1 MKVETEQIIIEFME
15 VGGDLG
21 NLPPKVKRLLEL
33 LLEERKELLARVREL
48 EEAQEQ
54 SKEKSKKNSRNSSKP
69 PSQDSPET
77 PAKPEKP
84 KTGRSRGG
92 QAGHQ
97 KFSQALYAVEK
108 CTEVHVHKPKVCKC
122 CDKPLSDEL
131 SRVKRHQYIELPK
144 IELKIVEHQ
153 LHEMECVHCGTVT
166 AGEMPEQLPKSHYG
180 ERLTALIGLLRG
192 YHQQSHQKVK
202 AFLREVLGLSMSTG
216 QINRLSREVSQ
227 GLETCVQEA
236 QAYVQQEAV
245 VGSDETGFPQRNGD
259 GNNPKKAKGW
269 LWVVTSPVVVFFRI
283 SLSRS
288 QTVAE
293 ALLGGVREQ
302 MPIVIS
308 DRYGAYN
315 WIPLKCR
322 QICWSHLI
330 RDLTA
335 IAERSGASGEVG
347 RRLLKKQRRLFR
359 WWHKFRYENLSG
371 ELFVEAVKL
380 LRQGF
385 KEELE
390 AVASFPVVRKD
401 KSVWAKTI
409 RTCREML
416 KVEEALWTFVFVPG
430 VEPTNNASEQAIRS
444 AVIWRRISYGT
455 QSQAGS
461 EFVARILTVTT
472 SLKRL
477 NQPVF
482 EFLVN
487 TMKTK
492 RYGGNYPSLLPSL

>member
-1 MKVETEQIIIEFME
+1 MKVETEQMIIEFME
-15 VGGDLG
+15 AGGELE

-33 LLEERKELLARVREL
+33 LLEERKELLARVQEL
-48 EEAQEQ
+48 EEAQE
-54 SKEKSKKNSRNSSKP
+54 KGKKNSRNSSKP
-69 PSQDSPET
+69 PSQDGPET
-77 PAKPEKP
+77 PAKAEKP
-84 KTGRSRGG
+84 KRGRSRGG
-92 QAGHQ
+92 QVGHQ
-97 KFSQALYAVEK
+97 KFSQALYGVEG
-108 CTEVHVHKPKVCKC
+108 CTEVHVHKPKVCQC
-122 CDKPLSDEL
+122 CDKPLTDE
-131 SRVKRHQYIELPK
+131 SCTVKRYQYIELPK

-166 AGEMPEQLPKSHYG
+166 AGEMPANLPKSHYG

-202 AFLREVLGLSMSTG
+202 AFLRDVLGLSMSTG
-216 QINRLSREVSQ
+216 QINRLSQEVSEA
-227 GLETCVQEA
+227 LETCVQEA
-236 QAYVQQEAV
+236 QAYVQQAAV
-245 VGSDETGFPQRNGD
+245 VGSDETSFPQRNGD
-259 GNNPKKAKGW
+259 GNNPQKAKGW
-269 LWVVTSPVVVFFRI
+269 LWVVTSPAVVFFRI
-283 SLSRS
+283 TLSRS
-288 QTVAE
+288 QAIAQE
-293 ALLGGVREQ
+293 LLGGLQEK

-315 WIPLKCR
+315 WIPLKFR

-347 RRLLKKQRRLFR
+347 RTLLKKQRRLFR
-359 WWHKFRYENLSG
+359 WWHKYREENLPS
-371 ELFVEAVKL
+371 EVFVEAVRL

-385 KEELE
+385 KQELE
-390 AVASFPVVRKD
+390 EVASFHVVRKD
-401 KSVWAKTI
+401 KSLWAKTI
-409 RTCREML
+409 RTCREIL
-416 KVEEALWTFVFVPG
+416 KVEEGLWTFVFVPR

-461 EFVARILTVTT
+461 QFVARILTVTT

-477 NQPVF
+477 NRPIF

-487 TMKTK
+487 TMQTK
-492 RYGGNYPSLLPSL
+492 RYGGDYPSLLPSL